1 MKDAEAEAESLSEDE
16 KKLETDIKKEI
27 DKLDYYLGDTEE
39 LI

>member
-16 KKLETDIKKEI
+16 KKLETYIKKEI